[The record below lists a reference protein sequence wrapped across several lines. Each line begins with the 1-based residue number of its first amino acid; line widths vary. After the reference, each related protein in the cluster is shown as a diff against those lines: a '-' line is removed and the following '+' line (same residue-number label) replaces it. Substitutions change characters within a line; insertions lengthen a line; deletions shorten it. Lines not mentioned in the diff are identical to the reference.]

1 MKNKIENESQDENKI
16 NFNDIK
22 EIISKISN
30 LVLANISNEEI
41 KITEKINS
49 NRVDIILGLKI
60 PGIKASFENI
70 KKKIKE
76 YY

>member
-22 EIISKISN
+22 ENISKISN